1 MSLGCAVCIHDMES
15 PAFGFRSLE
24 LPVVGQPKFMGS
36 QFREFLAFGCGWR
49 PYCTISFKQLLGYN
63 P

>member
-24 LPVVGQPKFMGS
+24 LLVVGQPKFMGS
-36 QFREFLAFGCGWR
+36 QLG
-49 PYCTISFKQLLGYN
+49 SFWLSAVDGGLIAPFNSNSY
-63 P
+63 